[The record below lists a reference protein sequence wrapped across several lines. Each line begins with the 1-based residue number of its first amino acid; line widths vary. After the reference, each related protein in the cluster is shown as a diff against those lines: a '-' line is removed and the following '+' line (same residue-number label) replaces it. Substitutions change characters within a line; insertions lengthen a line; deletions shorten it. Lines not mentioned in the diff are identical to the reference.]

1 MQNCR
6 AGEGSKTD
14 DKESKT
20 ISNELASA
28 INEGLYFYEQV
39 EKTSLEFVSLCSFIV
54 LTYNQLAGTEN

>member
-1 MQNCR
+1 MQNCKV
-6 AGEGSKTD
+6 GEGSKTD

-39 EKTSLEFVSLCSFIV
+39 ERTLLEFVSFCSFNV
-54 LTYNQLAGTEN
+54 LT